1 LGILLLSRFPEE
13 SGKSAT
19 FAFRRR
25 LTGGLPDVGT
35 DGVIHGSLIRALTE
49 QPSRR
54 KGGAW
59 AAFKVP

>member
-1 LGILLLSRFPEE
+1 MTSHFPEK

-35 DGVIHGSLIRALTE
+35 DGVLRRSLIR
-49 QPSRR
+49 
-54 KGGAW
+54 
-59 AAFKVP
+59 